1 MNARPEELPEVIRA
15 AGLARRYAMGGE
27 TIHALRGVSLEVEAG
42 EYVAIMGPSGSG
54 KSTLMNIL
62 GCLDTSDEGEYW
74 LRGQPVSR
82 MSSKQLA
89 QTRNREVG
97 FVFQSFALLPRA
109 TALQNVELP
118 LVYAHVPRQERV
130 RRSLEA
136 LQSVGLS
143 DRASHRPSEL
153 SGGQC
158 QRVAVARAL
167 VTAPSL
173 LLADEPTGN
182 LDTATGEEI
191 LGLFDRLHAAGHT
204 ILLVTHDRDVA
215 GRAGRRIV
223 MRDGHLV
230 ADERNPRGAG

>member
-1 MNARPEELPEVIRA
+1 
-15 AGLARRYAMGGE
+15 
-27 TIHALRGVSLEVEAG
+27 
-42 EYVAIMGPSGSG
+42 
-54 KSTLMNIL
+54 
-62 GCLDTSDEGEYW
+62 
-74 LRGQPVSR
+74 
-82 MSSKQLA
+82 
-89 QTRNREVG
+89 
-97 FVFQSFALLPRA
+97 
-109 TALQNVELP
+109 
-118 LVYAHVPRQERV
+118 V

-191 LGLFDRLHAAGHT
+191 LGLFDRLHAAGRT

-215 GRAGRRIV
+215 GRADRRIV